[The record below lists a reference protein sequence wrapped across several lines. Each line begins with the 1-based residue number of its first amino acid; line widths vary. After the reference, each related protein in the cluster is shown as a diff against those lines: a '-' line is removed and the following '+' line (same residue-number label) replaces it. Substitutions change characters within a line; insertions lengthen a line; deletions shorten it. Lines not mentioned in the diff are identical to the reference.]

1 MSSDYYLLNH
11 LDDPLRFFF
20 FTMDEFLALAAPLFI
35 GMFINKMLW
44 GALFSLILYKLLTS
58 IKKLAKGVNLRQLAY
73 WFLPTNKK
81 TLKLW
86 VPSYY
91 REFQA

>member
-1 MSSDYYLLNH
+1 MNRDYYLLNH

-20 FTMDEFLALAAPLFI
+20 FTMDEFLVLAGPLLV
-35 GMFINKMLW
+35 GMLINKMLW
-44 GALFSLILYKLLTS
+44 GALCSLILYKLLTL

-73 WFLPTNKK
+73 WFLPTKK
-81 TLKLW
+81 STLKLY

-91 REFQA
+91 REFQR

>member
-1 MSSDYYLLNH
+1 MNQDYYLLNH

-20 FTMDEFLALAAPLFI
+20 FTMDEFLVLALPLFV
-35 GMFINKMLW
+35 GMFMNKMLW
-44 GALFSLILYKLLTS
+44 GALFSVILYKLLTF

-73 WFLPTNKK
+73 WFLPTKPN
-81 TLKLW
+81 TLRLY

-91 REFQA
+91 REFQG

>member
-1 MSSDYYLLNH
+1 MSQDYYLLNH

-20 FTMDEFLALAAPLFI
+20 FTMDEFLVLAVPLLV
-35 GMFINKMLW
+35 GMLINKMLW
-44 GALFSLILYKLLTS
+44 GALFALILYKLLTL
-58 IKKLAKGVNLRQLAY
+58 IKKFARNVNLRQLAY

-81 TLKLW
+81 TLKVY

-91 REFQA
+91 REFQQ